1 MRLWIVRHGATT
13 AAGSKQFVGR
23 ADLPLSDEGRRQA
36 EVTGDEL
43 RRRHFTAICA
53 SDLLRARDTAAII
66 AERQITPQTV
76 QIEPDLSELHMGD
89 WDGLDH
95 SMAQARDPAT
105 YAAWQRDPAQVAPP
119 NGETLRAAQTRVRA
133 VLDRYLAIDPRG
145 EILWVSH
152 NMTIRILLCTLLDI
166 DLVRWNLFRI
176 ANCALT
182 EVELTTDETI
192 IRCLNCTT
200 HLRPKSGL

>member
-13 AAGSKQFVGR
+13 AAGTLQFVGR

-43 RRRHFTAICA
+43 RRRHFTTICA

-66 AERQITPQTV
+66 AQRQVTPQAV
-76 QIEPDLSELHMGD
+76 QIDPDLSELHMGD

-95 SMAQARDPAT
+95 AAAQARDPVA
-105 YAAWQRDPAQVAPP
+105 YAAWQGDPAGVAPP
-119 NGETLRAAQTRVRA
+119 NGETLRAAQARVRA
-133 VLDRYLAIDPRG
+133 ALERNLASDPHG

-152 NMTIRILLCTLLDI
+152 NMTIRVLLCTLLDI
-166 DLVRWNLFRI
+166 DLARWGMFRI
-176 ANCALT
+176 ANCAITDVALT
-182 EVELTTDETI
+182 ADETL

-200 HLRPKSGL
+200 HLRLKPGR